1 MTMLFSADILPK
13 FRLALLGVCSLA
25 MLSGCGG
32 KNELVLDSGVGVNV
46 VRSAC
51 PAVGI
56 PVYTGDIT
64 TFSPVDSRDANAIDM
79 VASITNVRSQC
90 NDAAGD
96 KIYTATTFDVLA
108 RRTNTRGA
116 RQVTLPYFTTVMRG
130 GTAVISKRLG
140 AVTISFAD
148 GQERAQASG
157 TAGSYVD
164 RAEASL
170 PDDVRERLTRKRR
183 AGDADAAIDPLSDPQ
198 VRAAVARASFEQLIG
213 FQLTPDQLQYNATR

>member
-1 MTMLFSADILPK
+1 MTMLFSANTKPK
-13 FRLALLGVCSLA
+13 FRLTILGMVSLA
-25 MLSGCGG
+25 ALAGCGS
-32 KNELVLDSGVGVNV
+32 KNELVVDSGVGVNV

-56 PVYTGDIT
+56 PVYTGDVT
-64 TFSPVDSRDANAIDM
+64 TFSPADSRDASAIDV

-90 NDAAGD
+90 NDATGD

-116 RQVTLPYFTTVMRG
+116 RQITLPYFSTVMRG

-170 PDDVRERLTRKRR
+170 PDDVRERLTRRR
-183 AGDADAAIDPLSDPQ
+183 KAGDADAAVDPLSDPQ

-213 FQLTPDQLQYNATR
+213 FQLTAEQLQYNATR

>member
-1 MTMLFSADILPK
+1 MTKLYSAPDAPK
-13 FRLALLGVCSLA
+13 FRLALLGLASLA
-25 MLSGCGG
+25 VLSGCSS
-32 KNELVLDSGVGVNV
+32 KNELVVDSGVGVNV

-56 PVYTGDIT
+56 PVYTGDVT
-64 TFSPVDSRDANAIDM
+64 TFSPAESRDANAIDI

-90 NDAAGD
+90 NDTGD

-108 RRTNTRGA
+108 RRTDVRGA
-116 RQVTLPYFTTVMRG
+116 RQITLPYFTTVMRG

-170 PDDVRERLTRKRR
+170 PEDVRERLTRRR
-183 AGDADAAIDPLSDPQ
+183 KAGDADAAVDPLSDPQ